1 MKSHVAILVS
11 ILFGFFYV
19 EATATLH
26 NNSFDAIRGCRQ
38 YENVQSY
45 EGPVQYLPVS
55 SLRNV
60 GTTSNSVYFKVG
72 IVGPNDG
79 IIRYGP
85 SQYPFERDVIEIV
98 ISGWANTKS
107 VGRRQRRN
115 TSNQANT
122 VQLAEVLTRG
132 LMSQFRPTMI
142 KVEVFANG
150 LVRVSKDN
158 EKEAFLQFG
167 DDHHVAPLFLGF
179 TKWDRDL
186 IVFYDCPL

>member
-11 ILFGFFYV
+11 ILFTFFYL

-38 YENVQSY
+38 YENVQGY
-45 EGPVQYLPVS
+45 DGPVQYIPVS
-55 SLRNV
+55 SLSNV
-60 GTTSNSVYFKVG
+60 GFTNNSVYFKIG
-72 IVGPNDG
+72 ILGPKDG
-79 IIRYGP
+79 HIRYGP
-85 SQYPFERDVIEIV
+85 SRYPFERDVIEVV

-115 TSNQANT
+115 TANKANT
-122 VQLAEVLTRG
+122 VQLAEVPTRG
-132 LMSQFRPTMI
+132 LLSQFWPTMI
-142 KVEVFANG
+142 TVEVLANG
-150 LVRVSKDN
+150 LVRVSKND
-158 EKEAFLQFG
+158 EKEPFLQFR

-186 IVFYDCPL
+186 IFFYDCPL